1 MNYSLATL
9 WHDRNRFLP
18 GVLAVAFSA
27 MLIVLQGGL
36 LLGLFSLTSTPID
49 HSTADVWI
57 GHSTATSLDK
67 GRPISERWVN
77 RVRMEDGVVRAEP
90 FLQGFAVLQKPDGG
104 SELCT
109 IIGTRLDDDALGA
122 VRQLTP
128 ELRERLAE
136 PGAVVV
142 DESELDRMGFQKVGD
157 QAEVFGHR
165 IRLVGIVQGL
175 RSLAA
180 PYLFCSL
187 RTAQLLSEDLRPHQ
201 TTFVLARCRSPE
213 EAEALVQ
220 RMEKEYGVSAATS
233 ESFSTHT
240 RLHWLLKT
248 KAGIAGGWTVVLGL
262 IVGAVITS
270 QTLYAAT
277 MASQREFAMLRALGV
292 PRRRIAGAVLAQS
305 FWVGGAGVL
314 IALPSA
320 FVLAVVLTWLGVNTV
335 LPILLL
341 LTAAGLTMFMALFSG
356 FISLRALRQME
367 PVDLLR

>member
-1 MNYSLATL
+1 MSYSLATL
-9 WHDRNRFLP
+9 WHDRARFLP

-27 MLIVLQGGL
+27 MLIMLQGGL

-49 HSTADVWI
+49 HSSADVWV
-57 GHSTATSLDK
+57 GHATASSLEL
-67 GRPISERWVN
+67 GRPISERWVS
-77 RVRMEDGVVRAEP
+77 RVRMEEGVVRAEG

-109 IIGTRLDDDALGA
+109 LIGTHLDDGALGA

-136 PGAVVV
+136 PGAIIV
-142 DESELDRMGFQKVGD
+142 DESELGRLGLSSVGD
-157 QAEVFGHR
+157 TAEVAGHR
-165 IRLVGIVQGL
+165 VRLVGIVQGL
-175 RSLAA
+175 KSLAA
-180 PYLFCSL
+180 PYVFCSL
-187 RTAQLLSEDLRPHQ
+187 RTARLLSDALQQHQ
-201 TTFVLARCRSPE
+201 TTFVLARCAS
-213 EAEALVQ
+213 AEHAGALVK
-220 RMEKEYGVSAATS
+220 RLRGEYGVSAFAS
-233 ESFSTHT
+233 ADFSTKT

-277 MASQREFAMLRALGV
+277 MASQREYAVLRALGV
-292 PRRRIAGAVLAQS
+292 PRRRIAGAVLAQA

-314 IALPSA
+314 LALPAA
-320 FVLAVVLTWLGVNTV
+320 FVMAGALILLGVHTV
-335 LPILLL
+335 LPWWVLGS
-341 LTAAGLTMFMALFSG
+341 AAGLTLSMAVFSG
-356 FISLRALRQME
+356 FVALRALRRME